1 MNVYLIESSNVFA
14 PVLVQLIDRTSA
26 RVVGRTPEARTAIRE
41 IPALKPDVVI
51 VGIPLA
57 TRNGFDVLKHIG
69 AMRPRPI
76 AIVLADSASEPARER
91 ALRSGAAYYFDKFH
105 DLHAWTDV
113 LRDLSLLLQQR
124 RLESGDSRVPNAAAS
139 FARVLPDQEQA
150 HDTRSGDTA

>member
-1 MNVYLIESSNVFA
+1 MHVYLIESSNVFA

-26 RVVGRTPEARTAIRE
+26 RVVGRTTDARTAIRE
-41 IPALKPDVVI
+41 IPTLKPDVVI

-57 TRNGFDVLKHIG
+57 TRNGFDVLNQIG

-76 AIVLADSASEPARER
+76 AIVLADDASERARER

-113 LRDLSLLLQQR
+113 LRDLSLLIQQR
-124 RLESGDSRVPNAAAS
+124 RLESGDGRAPIVAAPSAL
-139 FARVLPDQEQA
+139 VLPDQGQA
-150 HDTRSGDTA
+150 RAGQNGDTA

>member
-1 MNVYLIESSNVFA
+1 MHVYLIESSKVFA
-14 PVLVQLIDRTSA
+14 PVLIQLIDRTSA
-26 RVVGRTPEARTAIRE
+26 RVVGRTTDARTAIRE
-41 IPALKPDVVI
+41 IPTLKPDVVI

-57 TRNGFDVLKHIG
+57 TRNGFDVLHHIR

-76 AIVLADSASEPARER
+76 AIVLADDPNERARER

-124 RLESGDSRVPNAAAS
+124 RLESGDARVPNAAAS